1 MTMRTSFRTLR
12 TPALLTFFVCVAY
25 IPSGYGVSPEEA
37 KVARLQIDAQRGAI
51 GAELELAAHYVTGT
65 GVPRDASLAAH
76 WYEQAARSGDADAQ
90 NQIGHFYQVGFGVPI
105 DFARARNWYQLAS
118 VSGSASGKLNL
129 GVLYLLGLGVPK
141 DATFARQLF
150 EVAAGKGNGTAAAY
164 LGAMYY
170 FGSASPPD
178 RATAEKWF
186 ERGVKLHDP
195 IAGYN
200 LASLFS
206 VTPDHAHD
214 FRKAANLLRD
224 SARAGYV
231 PSMHSLGLLLVNH
244 PELEQARHEGRT
256 FLETAADAGEWRSS
270 VFLGILARDGRDG
283 PVDRKSALLHF
294 QIAVLQGGEEAEH
307 LLRHDLDKLSADIE
321 VDERAS
327 ISSAAHAWYEQR
339 PFARKFIVKDPNVA
353 KYFPLPSH
361 TEIIKE
367 AFTARSESSQ
377 QSR

>member
-1 MTMRTSFRTLR
+1 MRTSFRTPRIPL
-12 TPALLTFFVCVAY
+12 LLTFFVCVAY
-25 IPSGYGVSPEEA
+25 QPSSYGMSPEET
-37 KVARLQIDAQRGAI
+37 KVARLQTDAQRGAI

-105 DFARARNWYQLAS
+105 DIARARNWYQLAAA
-118 VSGSASGKLNL
+118 SGSASGRLNL

-141 DATFARQLF
+141 DANLARQLF
-150 EVAAGKGNGTAAAY
+150 EEAVGKGNGTAAAY

-170 FGSASPPD
+170 FGSAGPPD

-200 LASLFS
+200 LGSLFS
-206 VTPDHAHD
+206 VTPDHPHD
-214 FRKAANLLRD
+214 FRKAASLLRD
-224 SARAGYV
+224 SALAGYV
-231 PSMHSLGLLLVNH
+231 PSMHSLGILLVNH
-244 PELEQARHEGRT
+244 PELEGATHEGLS
-256 FLETAADAGEWRSS
+256 FVETAAEAGEWRSS
-270 VFLGILARDGRDG
+270 VFLGILARDGREG
-283 PVDRKSALLHF
+283 AVDRKSALLHF
-294 QIAVLQGGEEAEH
+294 EIAVLQGGEEVEH
-307 LLRHDLDKLSADIE
+307 LLRHDIDKLSTDLAA
-321 VDERAS
+321 DERAS
-327 ISSAAHAWYEQR
+327 ISSAAHVWYEQHH
-339 PFARKFIVKDPNVA
+339 FARKFIVQDPNVA
-353 KYFPLPSH
+353 KYFPLPSY

-367 AFTARSESSQ
+367 AFTPRGASSQ